1 MLNLSTATKTRTFVP
16 PQNTK
21 NALPEIP
28 QAILDSPLMRRGGF
42 DVFSG
47 IADEF
52 VRAALLAEAVEQQKT
67 AGECLVSEPDTEE
80 HRGGAPSRRFLT
92 GEGGEVQRAF
102 YHSQW
107 LSDFLRS
114 LTTAFLHPTGAYG
127 TYSYYSRTG
136 DFLDIH
142 RDIVT
147 CDVAVI
153 TCLANNVGANK
164 NGGKLRLYPS
174 RTQEFLSTIR
184 AAPEK
189 CAYEVQLEAGQTL
202 VMYGGIVPHALL
214 PVAENQSRI
223 VSVLCYEAL

>member
-1 MLNLSTATKTRTFVP
+1 MLNVSTTTKTRTFVP
-16 PQNTK
+16 PQNIT

-52 VRAALLAEAVEQQKT
+52 VRDALLAEAVEQQKT
-67 AGECLVSEPDTEE
+67 SVECSVSETDTEE
-80 HRGGAPSRRFLT
+80 HRGGAPCRRFLT

-102 YHSQW
+102 YHSDW
-107 LSDFLRS
+107 LINFLRS
-114 LTTAFLHPTGAYG
+114 VTTAFLHPTGAYG
-127 TYSYYSRTG
+127 TFSYYSRTG

-142 RDIVT
+142 RDILT

-153 TCLANNVGANK
+153 TCLANNFETGR

-174 RTQEFLSTIR
+174 RTQEFLSEIR
-184 AAPEK
+184 AEPEK
-189 CAYEVQLEAGQTL
+189 GASEIQLEAGQTL
-202 VMYGGIVPHALL
+202 VMYGGIVPHELL